1 MLLKL
6 KSSRMLSGRMHT
18 FRNFGKYSFSIK
30 PTDALISKFILVRN
44 STCFGQRNCPKHV
57 EFRTRINMEIS
68 ASVGFIEKK
77 FITMHGHIN
86 IKFGKYLPG
95 DKMSHLKRLESSV
108 QGILYLEVKDRKVTA
123 TSSNYNSEE

>member
-1 MLLKL
+1 
-6 KSSRMLSGRMHT
+6 
-18 FRNFGKYSFSIK
+18 
-30 PTDALISKFILVRN
+30 
-44 STCFGQRNCPKHV
+44 
-57 EFRTRINMEIS
+57 MEIS